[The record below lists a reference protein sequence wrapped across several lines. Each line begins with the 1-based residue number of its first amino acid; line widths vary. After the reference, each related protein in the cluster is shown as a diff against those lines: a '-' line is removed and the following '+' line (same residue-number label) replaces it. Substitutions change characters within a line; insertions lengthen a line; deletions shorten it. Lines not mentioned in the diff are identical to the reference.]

1 MMKKN
6 NNLLF
11 PAAMSYGLALGI
23 YWVVKYIFN
32 MVSPYYPYWIVVY
45 WGTSIIVPYL
55 GYVLTK
61 RYRDDLGG
69 SITFGQAWQF
79 GVLLYFF
86 AALIVSVMHY
96 IFYRFVAPPD
106 YMAHAVSQTIESLK
120 QANVDSQIIQSIE
133 TLDFSPIHLALQGI
147 LNNILYGVIFSI
159 PVALLLCR
167 KRSDGQTTTNN

>member
-1 MMKKN
+1 MEKK

-11 PAAMSYGLALGI
+11 PAAMSYGLVMGI

-32 MVSPYYPYWIVVY
+32 MFSPYYPSLIVVY
-45 WGTSIIVPYL
+45 WGMSLLVPYI

-69 SITFGQAWQF
+69 SISFSQAWRF

-106 YMAHAVSQTIESLK
+106 YMTNAVSQTIESLK
-120 QANVDSQIIQSIE
+120 QMQVESQVIQSIE
-133 TLDFSPIHLALQGI
+133 TLNFSPIHLALQGI
-147 LNNILYGVIFSI
+147 LNNILYGIIFSI
-159 PVALLLCR
+159 PVAGLLCR
-167 KRSDGQTTTNN
+167 KKSPGFQQN

>member
-1 MMKKN
+1 MENK

-11 PAAMSYGLALGI
+11 PAAMSYGLVMGI

-32 MVSPYYPYWIVVY
+32 MFSPYYPSLIVVY
-45 WGTSIIVPYL
+45 WGMSLLVPYI

-69 SITFGQAWQF
+69 SISFSQAWRF

-106 YMAHAVSQTIESLK
+106 YMANAVSQTIESLK
-120 QANVDSQIIQSIE
+120 QMQVESQVIQSIE
-133 TLDFSPIHLALQGI
+133 TLNFSPIHLALQGI
-147 LNNILYGVIFSI
+147 LNNILYGIIFSI
-159 PVALLLCR
+159 PVAGLLCR
-167 KRSDGQTTTNN
+167 KKSPGFQQN

>member
-1 MMKKN
+1 
-6 NNLLF
+6 
-11 PAAMSYGLALGI
+11 MSYGLVMGI

-32 MVSPYYPYWIVVY
+32 MFSPYYPSLIVVY
-45 WGTSIIVPYL
+45 WGMSLLVPYI

-69 SITFGQAWQF
+69 SISFSQAWRF

-106 YMAHAVSQTIESLK
+106 YMANAVSQTIESLK
-120 QANVDSQIIQSIE
+120 QMQVESQVIQSIE
-133 TLDFSPIHLALQGI
+133 TLNFSPIHLALQGI
-147 LNNILYGVIFSI
+147 LNNILYGIIFSI
-159 PVALLLCR
+159 PVAGLLCR
-167 KRSDGQTTTNN
+167 KKSPGFQQN

>member
-1 MMKKN
+1 MEKK

-11 PAAMSYGLALGI
+11 PAAMSYGLVMGI

-32 MVSPYYPYWIVVY
+32 MFSPYYPSLIVVY
-45 WGTSIIVPYL
+45 WGMSLLVPYI

-69 SITFGQAWQF
+69 SISFSQAWRF

-106 YMAHAVSQTIESLK
+106 YMANAVSQTIESLK
-120 QANVDSQIIQSIE
+120 QMQVESQVIQSIE
-133 TLDFSPIHLALQGI
+133 TLNFSPIHLALQGI
-147 LNNILYGVIFSI
+147 LNNILYGIIFSI
-159 PVALLLCR
+159 PVAGLLCR
-167 KRSDGQTTTNN
+167 KKSPGVQQN

>member
-1 MMKKN
+1 
-6 NNLLF
+6 
-11 PAAMSYGLALGI
+11 MSYGLVMGI

-32 MVSPYYPYWIVVY
+32 MFSPYYPSLIVVY
-45 WGTSIIVPYL
+45 WGMSLLVPYI

-69 SITFGQAWQF
+69 SISFSQAWRF

-106 YMAHAVSQTIESLK
+106 YMANAVSQTIESLK
-120 QANVDSQIIQSIE
+120 QMQVENQVIQSIE
-133 TLDFSPIHLALQGI
+133 TLNFSPIHLALQGI
-147 LNNILYGVIFSI
+147 LNNILYGIIFSI
-159 PVALLLCR
+159 PVAGLLCR
-167 KRSDGQTTTNN
+167 KKSPGFQQN

>member
-1 MMKKN
+1 MENK

-11 PAAMSYGLALGI
+11 PAAMSYGLVMGI

-32 MVSPYYPYWIVVY
+32 MFSPYYPSLIVVY
-45 WGTSIIVPYL
+45 WGMSLLVPYI

-69 SITFGQAWQF
+69 SISFSQAWRF

-106 YMAHAVSQTIESLK
+106 YMANAVSQTIESLK
-120 QANVDSQIIQSIE
+120 QMQVENQVIQSIE
-133 TLDFSPIHLALQGI
+133 TLNFSPIHLALQGI
-147 LNNILYGVIFSI
+147 LNNILYGIIFSI
-159 PVALLLCR
+159 PVAGLLCR
-167 KRSDGQTTTNN
+167 KKSPGFQQN

>member
-1 MMKKN
+1 M
-6 NNLLF
+6 LF
-11 PAAMSYGLALGI
+11 PAAMSYGLVMGI

-32 MVSPYYPYWIVVY
+32 MFSPYYPSLIVVY
-45 WGTSIIVPYL
+45 WGMSLLVPYI

-69 SITFGQAWQF
+69 SISFSQAWRF

-106 YMAHAVSQTIESLK
+106 YMANAVSQTIESLK
-120 QANVDSQIIQSIE
+120 QMQVESQVIQSIE
-133 TLDFSPIHLALQGI
+133 TLNFSPIHLALQGI
-147 LNNILYGVIFSI
+147 LNNILYGIIFSI
-159 PVALLLCR
+159 PVAGLLCR
-167 KRSDGQTTTNN
+167 KKSPGFQQN

>member
-32 MVSPYYPYWIVVY
+32 MVSSYYPYWIVVY
-45 WGTSIIVPYL
+45 WGMSIIVPYL

-120 QANVDSQIIQSIE
+120 QANVNSQIIQSIE

-167 KRSDGQTTTNN
+167 KRSNGQTTTNN

>member
-1 MMKKN
+1 
-6 NNLLF
+6 
-11 PAAMSYGLALGI
+11 MSNGLVMGL

-32 MVSPYYPYWIVVY
+32 MFSPYYPSLIVVY
-45 WGTSIIVPYL
+45 WGMSLLVPYI

-69 SITFGQAWQF
+69 SISFSQAWRF

-106 YMAHAVSQTIESLK
+106 YMANAVSQTIESLK
-120 QANVDSQIIQSIE
+120 QMQVESQVIQSIE
-133 TLDFSPIHLALQGI
+133 TLNFSPIHLALQGI
-147 LNNILYGVIFSI
+147 LNNILYGIIFSI
-159 PVALLLCR
+159 PVAGLLCR
-167 KRSDGQTTTNN
+167 KKSPGVQQN

>member
-1 MMKKN
+1 
-6 NNLLF
+6 
-11 PAAMSYGLALGI
+11 MSYGLVMGI

-32 MVSPYYPYWIVVY
+32 MFSPYYPSLIVVY
-45 WGTSIIVPYL
+45 WGMSLLVPYI

-69 SITFGQAWQF
+69 SISFSQAWRF

-106 YMAHAVSQTIESLK
+106 YMTNAVSQTIESLK
-120 QANVDSQIIQSIE
+120 QMQVESQVIQSIE
-133 TLDFSPIHLALQGI
+133 TLNFSPIHLALQGI
-147 LNNILYGVIFSI
+147 LNNILYGIIFSI
-159 PVALLLCR
+159 PVAGLLCR
-167 KRSDGQTTTNN
+167 KKSPGFQQN